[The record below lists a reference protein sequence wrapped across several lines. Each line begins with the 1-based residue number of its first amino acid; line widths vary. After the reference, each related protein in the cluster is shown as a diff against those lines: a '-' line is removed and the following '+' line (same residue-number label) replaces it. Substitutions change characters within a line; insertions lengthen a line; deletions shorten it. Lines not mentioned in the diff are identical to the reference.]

1 MVFPRRG
8 SRGPR
13 GSLSASGPRDPSA
26 SERAGRGLLLAAAR
40 HSAGRTSAVFVCSAA
55 SAVASLALPAVIGRT
70 LDLLLNRDDEAG
82 FWLTLCAVAVAA
94 EVLLDALV
102 ALVSG
107 TANAR
112 STAWLRVRG
121 LSRFLAARPE
131 HGARFSPG
139 DVAAR
144 LSANATEAGIAP
156 VTGASVAASL
166 LAPAGAIVALF
177 LIDLWTALAFLVG
190 LPLLVLV
197 LRAFTRDSSDSV
209 ARYQRVQSDIA
220 ARLVEALGGARTIA
234 AAGTAERERAR
245 ILAPLPELSAQGARM
260 WSVHG
265 RAVARSGVLM
275 PLLTTGVLAVGG
287 TRLASGAIS
296 VGELMAASRY
306 AALAA
311 GVGAVAGLL
320 GSLVRSRSAAR
331 RTGELLALPALT
343 YGTESLPPD
352 GPGTLELRGVRVVRD
367 GQTLLHDVHLEIP
380 GGVSAAVV
388 GRSGAGKSMLAA
400 VAGRLTDPDEGHVR
414 LDGVRLEAV
423 EHGQLRREVGYAFER
438 PVLFGDTIGEALASG
453 AEPVPAS
460 RVRSAARAASA
471 DAFVRLLPYGYDT
484 PPGDAP
490 LSGGELQRLGL
501 ARAFAHAGRL
511 LILDDATS
519 SLDTVTER
527 QVERALVQ
535 EVRAGT
541 RLIIAHRLSSAVRAD
556 LVIWLEEGR
565 VRAVGPHADL
575 WRFPAYREVFAVPE
589 SDSVPVPVPVPESES
604 ESDSASAHVPV
615 PVPVPDT
622 PVPSG
627 TGLAADTS
635 AERPAR

>member
-13 GSLSASGPRDPSA
+13 SPRGSPRAPGPRDSSA
-26 SERAGRGLLLAAAR
+26 SEQAGPGLLLAATR

-70 LDLLLNRDDEAG
+70 LDLLLNRYDDAG

-112 STAWLRVRG
+112 STAWLRMRG
-121 LSRFLAARPE
+121 LNRFLAAPPE

-156 VTGASVAASL
+156 VTGASLAASL
-166 LAPAGAIVALF
+166 IAPTGAIVALF

-245 ILAPLPELSAQGARM
+245 ILAPLPELSAQGERM

-331 RTGELLALPALT
+331 RTGELLSLPALT

-367 GQTLLHDVHLEIP
+367 GRPLLHDVHLEIP

-438 PVLFGDTIGEALASG
+438 PVLFGDTIGKALASG
-453 AEPVPAS
+453 AGPVSAS

-589 SDSVPVPVPVPESES
+589 SVPDSE
-604 ESDSASAHVPV
+604 SAHVPV
-615 PVPVPDT
+615 PDA